1 LLCGIIDSGDDRM
14 KKVALLSI
22 LIFSILA
29 LSVFA
34 NGQIVADKV
43 LTGKTIVLDPGNGGS
58 DPGAIG
64 PTGLLEKNI
73 NLIVALDLAQLLK
86 IQGAN
91 VILTRSTD
99 IYVPLKQRIEIANQ
113 ATADLFISI
122 AHNSIQGAPNV
133 DRPQVFY
140 WSTSDSSKFAAGI
153 FLKAFERFFG
163 TNGDLIK
170 EEFTVL
176 RYAQVPAILVEPC
189 FMSNPTREQ
198 WLKSSKNLW
207 REAVIYDMA
216 ILEYFETLG
225 S

>member
-1 LLCGIIDSGDDRM
+1 M
-14 KKVALLSI
+14 KKIMLFI
-22 LIFSILA
+22 LIFSIFA
-29 LSVFA
+29 LPIFA
-34 NGQIVADKV
+34 NGQIVVDKV
-43 LTGKTIVLDPGNGGS
+43 LAGKTIVLDPGNGGS
-58 DPGAIG
+58 DPGAVG

-99 IYVPLKQRIEIANQ
+99 TYVPLNQRIEIANQ
-113 ATADLFISI
+113 ASADLFISI
-122 AHNSIQGAPNV
+122 AHNSIQGAPDV

-140 WSTSDSSKFAAGI
+140 WSTSNSSKLAASI
-153 FLKAFERFFG
+153 FLKAFENFFG
-163 TNGDLIK
+163 TNGNLIR

-189 FMSNPTREQ
+189 FMSNPSREQ

-216 ILEYFETLG
+216 VLEYFQEIG